1 MLAAR
6 SARGRA
12 VGLAHRITVFLL
24 AAASAGGLMSSSAAA
39 TSATDPGAALRAP
52 AALSACMIA
61 GVENQALCGVVRRPL
76 DPARPNGKVIDVHY
90 AVLPAIARNKRPDP
104 VFFVAGGP
112 GQSAID
118 VAGTVQ
124 RMLPRIGNHRDIVLV
139 DQRGTGRSAPLMCE
153 PDDPWRP
160 LADMVDTNL
169 AATRLKACAA
179 RLQTLPHGDLRQYTT
194 TIAMADL
201 DAVREAIGAPVIN
214 LVGASYGTRA
224 ILEYMRLYPQRVRT
238 AVIDGVA
245 PADMVLPES
254 ASQDNQAALEAMF
267 EACAADQ
274 HCRARHPDL
283 RARWHGLI
291 ESLPRSI
298 TVRHPA
304 RLTPE
309 TFTLTREAAVS
320 TLRGPLYAPALAAVI
335 PEAIEAAAAGRFEPL
350 MALASSLGGSK
361 AMRMSAGMHFAVI
374 CNEDAQRMGRP
385 GAMSGRD
392 FGDSFARVYAQACSA
407 WPRADAAPDFYRIV
421 PTSSPTLVL
430 SGGIDP
436 VTPPRHGE
444 RVTAS
449 LGPKARHVVVPQ
461 AGHGVM
467 SYPCMREVLHRFIN
481 EAGGAEA
488 SGDKPALDP
497 TCAAKVP
504 RATAYQHPQPVTK
517 AP

>member
-1 MLAAR
+1 MP
-6 SARGRA
+6 S
-12 VGLAHRITVFLL
+12 
-24 AAASAGGLMSSSAAA
+24 MAAA
-39 TSATDPGAALRAP
+39 TSSPDSDLALRSP
-52 AALSACMIA
+52 TALSSCMIA

-76 DPARPNGKVIDVHY
+76 DPARPEGVVIDVHY

-118 VAGTVQ
+118 VAGTVR

-153 PDDPWRP
+153 PEDPWRP
-160 LADMVDTNL
+160 LAEMVDTNL
-169 AATRLKACAA
+169 AANRLKACAS

-201 DAVREAIGAPVIN
+201 DAVREALGAPQIN

-224 ILEYMRLYPQRVRT
+224 ILEYMRLYPKRVRT
-238 AVIDGVA
+238 AIIDGVA

-254 ASQDNQAALEAMF
+254 ASQDNQAALDAVF
-267 EACAADQ
+267 EACAADTR
-274 HCRARHPDL
+274 CRARHPDL
-283 RARWHGLI
+283 RARWQGLI
-291 ESLPRSI
+291 DSLPRSI
-298 TVRHPA
+298 TARHLA

-320 TLRGPLYAPALAAVI
+320 ALRGPLYVPALAAMI
-335 PEAIEAAAAGRFEPL
+335 PEAIDAAAAGRFEPL
-350 MALASSLGGSK
+350 MALAGALGGGK
-361 AMRMSAGMHFAVI
+361 ASRVSAGMHFAVI
-374 CNEDAQRMGRP
+374 CNEDVQRMGRSAAP
-385 GAMSGRD
+385 SGRD
-392 FGDSFARVYAQACSA
+392 FGDSFARLYAQACTA
-407 WPRADAAPDFYRIV
+407 WPRTDVAPDFYRIV

-444 RVTAS
+444 RVAAS
-449 LGPKARHVVVPQ
+449 LGAKARHVVVPQ

-467 SYPCMREVLHRFIN
+467 GYPCMREVLHRFIN
-481 EAGGAEA
+481 EAGFVQVAGETPSLEPGCA
-488 SGDKPALDP
+488 S
-497 TCAAKVP
+497 KVP
-504 RATAYQHPQPVTK
+504 RATAYQHPQPASRT
-517 AP
+517 P